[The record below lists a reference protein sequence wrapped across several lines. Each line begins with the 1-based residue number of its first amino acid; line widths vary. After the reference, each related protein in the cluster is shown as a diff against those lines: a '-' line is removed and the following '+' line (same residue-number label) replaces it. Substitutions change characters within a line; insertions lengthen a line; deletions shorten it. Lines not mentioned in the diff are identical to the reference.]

1 MKPER
6 QFVQVPYALLHD
18 FGLDRNAKLVWIVLA
33 GNTAMKFPGPRF
45 QVARSI
51 VCGHTESDICAKKVW
66 VALGSRADEQR
77 QCRALTTPV
86 LAADADV
93 PESAVHGAI
102 DLLTQSGSLEGFTL
116 EWLS

>member
-1 MKPER
+1 MRPER

-45 QVARSI
+45 QIARSI
-51 VCGHTESDICAKKVW
+51 VCGHTEPDIYAKRVW
-66 VALGSRADEQR
+66 VALGSCADEQR
-77 QCRALTTPV
+77 QCRSLTIPK
-86 LAADADV
+86 LAKDADV
-93 PESAVHGAI
+93 PEGAVHSAI
-102 DLLTQSGSLEGFTL
+102 ELLTQSGSLEGFTL